1 MSGTKIPYKRENIRI
16 MAPAGS
22 FESLTAALQA
32 GADAVYFGTGRLNMR
47 SRSSGNFS
55 IGDLGQVVSMCE
67 EKGVKSC
74 LTLNSLLYD
83 EDIPVM
89 DEVIAEAKKQGVSA
103 LIVSDIAAVESARR
117 AEMEV
122 HMSTQLNISNIGA
135 VKFYSKFADV
145 MVLARE
151 LSLGQVRDIAVAIE
165 KENITGPSGRRVR
178 LEVFVHGA
186 LCMAIS
192 GKCYLSLH
200 EAGFSANRGSCLQ
213 ICRRKYTVREKESG
227 RELDIDNEYI
237 MSPKDL
243 CTIHF
248 LNKILDAGATILK
261 IEGRARS
268 PEYVK
273 TVTECYS
280 EAVDAITAGS
290 FTASRIAE
298 WKERLATVFNRGFW
312 DGYYLGQRLGEWNHT
327 YGSMATRKKT
337 YAGKATNY
345 YARIGVAEFI
355 IENGSLREG
364 DEVLIIGP
372 TTGVIRTRIEE
383 IRDDHGRTSK
393 VGRGDHCAF
402 RVDSEVRRSDKLY
415 RLGQVTKD
423 IN

>member
-1 MSGTKIPYKRENIRI
+1 

-22 FESLTAALQA
+22 FESLSAALQS

-55 IGDLGQVVSMCE
+55 IGDLGQIVSMCE
-67 EKGVKSC
+67 KKGAKSC
-74 LTLNSLLYD
+74 LALNSVLYD
-83 EDIPVM
+83 EDM
-89 DEVIAEAKKQGVSA
+89 AQMEEVIAEAKKQGVSA
-103 LIVSDIAAVESARR
+103 LIASDIAAVETARR

-135 VKFYSKFADV
+135 VKFYSRFADV

-151 LSLGQVRDIAVAIE
+151 LSLDQVRDIAVAIE

-280 EAVDAITAGS
+280 EAVDAITGGS
-290 FTASRIAE
+290 YTASRITE
-298 WKERLATVFNRGFW
+298 WNERLATVFNRGFW
-312 DGYYLGQRLGEWNHT
+312 DGYYLGQRLGEWSHT
-327 YGSMATRKKT
+327 YGSRATRKKT
-337 YAGKATNY
+337 YAGRATNY
-345 YARIGVAEFI
+345 YARIGVAEFL

-372 TTGVIRTRIEE
+372 TTGVIQTRIEE

-415 RLGQVTKD
+415 RLERVD
-423 IN
+423 PEPA

>member
-1 MSGTKIPYKRENIRI
+1 

-22 FESLTAALQA
+22 FESLSAALQS

-55 IGDLGQVVSMCE
+55 IGDLGQIVSMCE
-67 EKGVKSC
+67 KKGVKSC
-74 LTLNSLLYD
+74 LALNSVLYD
-83 EDIPVM
+83 EDIAQM
-89 DEVIAEAKKQGVSA
+89 EEVIAEAKKQGVSA
-103 LIVSDIAAVESARR
+103 LIVSDIAAVETARR

-135 VKFYSKFADV
+135 VKFYSRFADV

-151 LSLGQVRDIAVAIE
+151 LSLDQVRDIAVAIE

-280 EAVDAITAGS
+280 EAVDAITGGS
-290 FTASRIAE
+290 YTASRITE
-298 WKERLATVFNRGFW
+298 WNERLATVFNRGFW
-312 DGYYLGQRLGEWNHT
+312 DGYYLGQRLGEWSHT
-327 YGSMATRKKT
+327 YGSRATRKKT
-337 YAGKATNY
+337 YAGRATNY
-345 YARIGVAEFI
+345 YARIGVAEFL

-372 TTGVIRTRIEE
+372 TTGVIQTRIEE

-415 RLGQVTKD
+415 RLERVD
-423 IN
+423 PEPA

>member
-1 MSGTKIPYKRENIRI
+1 

-22 FESLTAALQA
+22 FESLSAALQS

-55 IGDLGQVVSMCE
+55 IGDLGQIVSMCE
-67 EKGVKSC
+67 KKGVKSC
-74 LTLNSLLYD
+74 LALNSVLYD
-83 EDIPVM
+83 EDIAQM
-89 DEVIAEAKKQGVSA
+89 EEVIAEAKKQGVSA
-103 LIVSDIAAVESARR
+103 LIVSDIAAVETARR

-151 LSLGQVRDIAVAIE
+151 LSLDQVRDIAVAIE

-280 EAVDAITAGS
+280 EAVDAITGGNY
-290 FTASRIAE
+290 TASRITE
-298 WKERLATVFNRGFW
+298 WNERLATVFNRGFW
-312 DGYYLGQRLGEWNHT
+312 DGYYLGQRLGEWSHT
-327 YGSMATRKKT
+327 YGSRATRKKT
-337 YAGKATNY
+337 YAGRATNY
-345 YARIGVAEFI
+345 YARIGVAEFL

-372 TTGVIRTRIEE
+372 TTGVIQTRIEE

-415 RLGQVTKD
+415 RLERVD
-423 IN
+423 PEPA